1 MTTQTNRATW
11 LAVSAMFLLN
21 GALYGIWAARIPAM
35 AARHDL
41 NAGDLG
47 LLLLLLA
54 AGAIAAF
61 PLAGRY
67 ADRFGAAFIT
77 LRIAVAYTGAL
88 ALTALAPNVASL
100 AIALAVFGATHGAMD
115 VAMNTWAGEAER
127 HIARPVMSSFHAM
140 FSLGAGLGAA
150 SGYAAEQWGVGI
162 PAHFIVTGSGVA
174 AITLAVAR
182 IGWVSPRQSTVS
194 GTPLFPLP
202 KGPLVAVGLI
212 AFCTSMGEGAMV
224 DWSALLLIETTQVTP
239 ARAALGYTVF
249 SVAMVITRL
258 LGDQVTRAFGP
269 TPTARI
275 AGSIAT
281 LGAISAVASDSY
293 GVTLT
298 GFALMGVGYAGI
310 MPLAFSRAAR
320 DPHLP
325 PGTAIASVST
335 LGYGGLLLGP
345 PLIGFVAYAST
356 LRTGFALLAIL
367 AALIVVLAGAVRSK

>member
-1 MTTQTNRATW
+1 MNAHTNRSTW

-35 AARHDL
+35 ATRHDL
-41 NAGDLG
+41 DAGELG

-54 AGAIAAF
+54 GGAIAAF
-61 PLAGRY
+61 PLAGRF
-67 ADRFGAAFIT
+67 ADKLGAAFLT
-77 LRIAVAYTGAL
+77 LWIAVAYTVAL
-88 ALTALAPNVASL
+88 GLTALAPNVAAL
-100 AIALAVFGATHGAMD
+100 AVALAVFGATHGAMD

-150 SGYAAEQWGVGI
+150 SGFFAEQWSVGI
-162 PAHFIVTGSGVA
+162 PTHFIVTGVAVA
-174 AITLAVAR
+174 ALTLAMAR
-182 IGWVSPRQSTVS
+182 IGWVSPTQDRVS

-224 DWSALLLIETTQVTP
+224 DWSALLLIETTRVTP
-239 ARAALGYTVF
+239 AQAALGYTMF

-275 AGSIAT
+275 AGVIAT
-281 LGAISAVASDSY
+281 VGAISAVSSTSY
-293 GVTLT
+293 SVTLT
-298 GFALMGVGYAGI
+298 AFALMGVGYAVI

-356 LRTGFALLAIL
+356 LRTGFALLAVL
-367 AALIVVLAGAVRSK
+367 AALIIVLAGAVRAK